1 MFEVKQKIRTVLIP
15 ESGINLEPLHVVE
28 SLVDTDFI
36 RSLAHIV
43 GQSPGGAVI
52 LKCTSGGDLRVAM
65 IGTGFEVYEVE
76 AGVAPDAYNAGSTY
90 TFAVPVYT
98 TDLLIE
104 TFDATIS
111 FRNVL
116 GVWGDNKSIPIGA
129 VSIDLLHYGIRIQ
142 NRVALSVAAYEI
154 TMYR

>member
-1 MFEVKQKIRTVLIP
+1 VFEVKQKIRTVLIP

-28 SLVDTDFI
+28 SLIDTDFT